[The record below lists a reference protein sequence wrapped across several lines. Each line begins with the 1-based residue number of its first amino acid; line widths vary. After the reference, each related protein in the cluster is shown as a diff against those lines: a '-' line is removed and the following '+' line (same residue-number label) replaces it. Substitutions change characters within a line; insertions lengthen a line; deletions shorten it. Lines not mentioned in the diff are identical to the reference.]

1 LGVVRSVVVLLVV
14 VASAALAS
22 PLPAERNADAKTRIL
37 YSGDWTGRSQIFA
50 VDPAGRA
57 PLGQVTFGRT
67 TGDCGPIACGFFAPT
82 PSPDGRWLLY
92 RGLEQAKYPEV
103 VQPASRLW
111 LAHADGSAPR
121 LVARAAGQAA
131 WTRDSTRFAYTAEDG
146 LHVVQLRGLRNRRV
160 SATASMCGVAWSP
173 DGRSLASID
182 TTRGLVVVRG
192 ARARSLPVARG
203 ASGCRLAWSPDGQWI
218 AVAGSENRIAG
229 APNPPDAAV
238 VSLDGTK
245 SRVIVGASGP
255 AWSPNGRLLAY
266 RGGDGI
272 HVWNPATGEDRLIDR
287 DVGFDLA
294 WSPDGR
300 SLAYV
305 QGWMYLLYPAAESTG
320 DIRTVT
326 LSGQVHVVVAAARP
340 YGGQI
345 TSLAWAGASTS
356 VRYRAPVVP
365 DGAFAGGPVA
375 FIAGDDGRAALV
387 ACRHVFV
394 WKVAQSTM
402 TRVDPDE
409 GAVDHPGSVDC
420 LDQNSRAQI
429 YGVGLAGDRVAW
441 GEKAAGLG
449 FAWKLRMTALERPPR
464 TVDLATGYGALG
476 TTENMPVGSGSLLA
490 FNDFPGRVTTT
501 VYRAEPS
508 GCPCP
513 ALRTDPGPL
522 YLDDVDAGRILAHG
536 SNAIVVLDSTGAQLL
551 SVASPVP
558 PTYHPLLTAGL
569 AGDDLVVLLDGELR
583 DYDATIGSLRHDW
596 PLPGVSYRGLQDT
609 ARGLAAY
616 VDPGG
621 VALVRLSDGATATV
635 APGSSAAFT
644 DAGLVYA
651 DGARVHLVPFDQL
664 PLR

>member
-1 LGVVRSVVVLLVV
+1 
-14 VASAALAS
+14 
-22 PLPAERNADAKTRIL
+22 L
-37 YSGDWTGRSQIFA
+37 YSGDWMGLTQIFA
-50 VDPAGRA
+50 VDPGGRA

-67 TGDCGPIACGFFAPT
+67 TGACGPIACGLFAPA

-92 RGLEQAKYPEV
+92 RGLEEGNYPEV

-121 LVARAAGQAA
+121 LAARAAGQVA

-146 LHVVQLRGLRNRRV
+146 LHVVQLRGLRNRRLSG
-160 SATASMCGVAWSP
+160 SASLCGVAWSP
-173 DGRSLASID
+173 DGRSLASVD
-182 TTRGLVVVRG
+182 TARGLVVVRG
-192 ARARSLPVARG
+192 ARARSLPVPRG

-218 AVAGSENRIAG
+218 AVAGSENRVAG
-229 APNPPDAAV
+229 PPNPRDAAV
-238 VSLDGTK
+238 VSVDGTK
-245 SRVIVGASGP
+245 SSVIVGASGP

-266 RGGDGI
+266 VSGDGI
-272 HVWNPATGEDRLIDR
+272 HVRNPASGNDRRLDR
-287 DVGFDLA
+287 DLGFDLA
-294 WSPDGR
+294 WSPDGG

-305 QGWMYLLYPAAESTG
+305 QGWMYLIYPAAESTG

-345 TSLAWAGASTS
+345 TSLAWARPSAG
-356 VRYRAPVVP
+356 VRYRAPVVA

-375 FIAGDDGRAALV
+375 LLAGDGGRAALV

-394 WKVAQSTM
+394 WKIAQSTM
-402 TRVDPDE
+402 TRVDPDQ
-409 GAVDHPGSVDC
+409 GAVDHPGPVDC

-429 YGVGLAGDRVAW
+429 YGVGLARDRVAW

-449 FAWKLRMTALERPPR
+449 FAWKLRMTTLERPPR

-476 TTENMPVGSGSLLA
+476 NTENMPVGSGSLLA

-522 YLDDVDAGRILAHG
+522 YLDDVDGGRILAHG
-536 SNAIVVLDSTGAQLL
+536 TNAIVVLDSNGSQLL
-551 SVASPVP
+551 SVASPLP
-558 PTYHPLLTAGL
+558 STYYPWLRARL
-569 AGDDLVVLLDGELR
+569 AGNDLVVLLDGELR
-583 DYDATIGSLRHDW
+583 DYDATTGGLLHTW
-596 PLPGVSYRGLQDT
+596 TLPSGVRYMGLQDA

-616 VDPGG
+616 VSPGG
-621 VALVRLSDGATATV
+621 LALVRVSDGATAAL